1 MKLCLLEVFL
11 VSYNLACEGVNSVVS
26 SEVLLRLC
34 LFVPT
39 LVGAVGLLD
48 TSAANAIQSPAVNVE
63 SQTAINHLE
72 PNLLEDL
79 ENPAIIDTDT
89 ANIKAVDTLLLQPT
103 NLQADELEHQ
113 LSDYSK
119 TLAQSITEAAPQDNT
134 IDSSNHSDEL
144 SQVTLDNQA
153 AKEQPASLN
162 EVAPNTNNIDSREL
176 LDSSTLDQITSVSQ
190 LSDVQPTDWAY
201 QALQSLVERYGCIVG
216 YPDGAFKGQRALT
229 RFEFAAGLN
238 ACLNRV
244 SEIIA
249 SSTANLATKE
259 DLATLQRLQEE
270 FAAELASLRGRVD
283 GLEARTAEL
292 EASQFS
298 TTTKLS
304 GTTIFTVADV
314 FGGSGGRNVT
324 VGQYRTNLDLTTSFT
339 GRDLLTA
346 SLWAGNIPAIDPGVG
361 FNLPGETVGRIEI
374 PSAEGTLSSQFGAN
388 TNNNLGLVA
397 VAYTF
402 PVGEQLLV
410 TVAPGGFLPL
420 YSVAP
425 TLNPY
430 LDDSDGGTGAISVFG
445 ERNAIYSLGA
455 GGGLSLNYFLG
466 RQLRFSAGYLADGLG
481 IGNPNP
487 GSGLFNGG
495 YSAIGQITWTP
506 APSFSIAAT
515 YINGYFPGGRFGF
528 NYNSFGVA
536 GTSVANTLAGQTR
549 LSAQRLFQF
558 EPVISNSYGVQATFQ
573 PSPGFAISGWF
584 GATYA
589 RLIQQG
595 DGQILNY
602 ALTFAFLD
610 LGKQGNLLGLVVG
623 AEPYL
628 TRFRGG
634 DPEDFETDIP
644 FHIEAFYRYQLT
656 DNISI
661 TPGVIWLTAPNQDNN
676 NPDDVIATLR
686 TTFKF

>member
-1 MKLCLLEVFL
+1 M
-11 VSYNLACEGVNSVVS
+11 VS
-26 SEVLLRLC
+26 SRVLLSFY
-34 LFVPT
+34 LFVPILFGT
-39 LVGAVGLLD
+39 EELINISSASAVE
-48 TSAANAIQSPAVNVE
+48 SHAVNVKSQAKTNFFE
-63 SQTAINHLE
+63 SNPLKD
-72 PNLLEDL
+72 LEDSMTID
-79 ENPAIIDTDT
+79 IIDSNAIDT
-89 ANIKAVDTLLLQPT
+89 TVLEPT
-103 NLQADELEHQ
+103 NLQAHAIEHQ
-113 LSDYSK
+113 SS
-119 TLAQSITEAAPQDNT
+119 AASRPFSQSIVEAIPQDSAIHLNE
-134 IDSSNHSDEL
+134 SSRATPI
-144 SQVTLDNQA
+144 TLE
-153 AKEQPASLN
+153 AKEQSASSD
-162 EVAPNTNNIDSREL
+162 EVVPDANNIDSIEPFNP
-176 LDSSTLDQITSVSQ
+176 TALDQITSVTQ

-216 YPDGAFKGQRALT
+216 YPDGTYRGQRALT

-238 ACLNRV
+238 ACLDRV
-244 SEIIA
+244 SEILA
-249 SSTANLATKE
+249 SSTADLATKE
-259 DLATLQRLQEE
+259 DLATLQQLQEE

-292 EASQFS
+292 EANQFS

-304 GTTIFTVADV
+304 GTAIFAVADM
-314 FGGSGGRNVT
+314 FGGDDDNNVT
-324 VGQYRTNLDLTTSFT
+324 VGQYRTNLDFTTSFT
-339 GRDLLTA
+339 GRDLLIA
-346 SLWAGNIPAIDPGVG
+346 SLWAGNIPILNPGVG
-361 FNLPGETVGRIEI
+361 FDLPGEIVGGIEI

-388 TNNNLGLVA
+388 TNNNLSLLSLT
-397 VAYTF
+397 YSF
-402 PVGEQLLV
+402 PVGEQLFV

-420 YSVAP
+420 YALAP
-425 TLNPY
+425 TVNSY
-430 LDDSDGGTGAISVFG
+430 LDDSDGGRGAISVFG

-455 GGGLSLNYFLG
+455 GGGLGLNYFLG
-466 RQLRFSAGYLADGLG
+466 RQLRFTAGYLADGLTLSNPDP
-481 IGNPNP
+481 GN
-487 GSGLFNGG
+487 GLFNGG

-506 APSFSIAAT
+506 APAFSIAAT
-515 YINGYFPGGRFGF
+515 YINAYFPGGRFGF
-528 NYNSFGVA
+528 NYNSFGVT

-549 LSAQRLFQF
+549 LSAQRLFEF

-589 RLIQQG
+589 RLIEQG

-602 ALTFAFLD
+602 AVTLALPD

-644 FHIEAFYRYQLT
+644 FHVEAFYRYQIT

-661 TPGVIWLTAPNQDNN
+661 TPGVIWLTAPNQDSN
-676 NPDDVIATLR
+676 NPDDFVATLR